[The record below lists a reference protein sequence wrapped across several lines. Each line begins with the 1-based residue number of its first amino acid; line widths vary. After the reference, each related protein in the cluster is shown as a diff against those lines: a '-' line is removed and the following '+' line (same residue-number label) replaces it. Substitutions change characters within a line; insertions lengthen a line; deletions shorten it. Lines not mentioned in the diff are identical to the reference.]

1 MALDQP
7 MPSHKNGG
15 FAAPVLAAAA
25 FLFSFALLIAA
36 TTLGTDTHIGL
47 GLLVLAPILPL
58 IAALGLIW
66 KRHVEMA
73 DWLWASFVATGMA
86 MAVYIMPETG
96 VLAKAHLWG
105 IGAGIALMF
114 SFALRSKTC
123 LWLTSGFSLVWVWS
137 AYSSTAP
144 VDFLWPFLVI
154 FSIGAALAYRQAN
167 TLAAVILAL
176 TLALWSGFTM
186 QAAIALHAAGSMQI
200 AFMGSMF
207 LLVSALIIHATQPGG
222 KLETKPTRHRQLMN
236 WTSVTIVGASAMIA
250 GFAVSPYAAL
260 APIATGQS
268 ALYLWIAL
276 SGLLL
281 SLGLASLIFLPIP
294 RLDKIGIAALLAVLG
309 FGVFIAPVLNLPLWW
324 QSLAAGVL
332 SIAGIW
338 LATRGFLANNQRTG
352 ILGLAIW
359 GASVLLSAQAV
370 EFLWVRALIMALF
383 ALVAVGFYLVARQ
396 QMRQSAA
403 QNISSKNQS

>member
-207 LLVSALIIHATQPGG
+207 LLVSALIIHATQPGA